1 MRSLCSRLLGEPIL
15 HFAAIGAG
23 LFALH
28 ALVAP
33 AVPEATPTAASPP
46 AVVIRADR
54 VAGLAEG
61 WRQAWGRPPTAEELD
76 RMVEDEVRA
85 EVLAHEATV
94 LGLDRD
100 DEFIRQHLR
109 ERMEVIADGSAV
121 VAAPT
126 EAELEAFY
134 AARPAS
140 YGGGTVVAFRQVPLD
155 PARRGAALHE
165 DAASLLRALQAGEV
179 PDPLQV
185 GDPMDPARTFDG
197 ATTEEIA
204 TLFGPEFV
212 AALLAQAPGT
222 WAGPIASGYGLHLVL
237 VEEVRD
243 QPPVPF
249 DEVREAVAEDWAAA
263 RAQEQRER
271 FYQDIRQRYVVQIER
286 LGTVQP

>member
-1 MRSLCSRLLGEPIL
+1 MAKQQQSKKILVVTTSAGEYATKGYRTGLWLGEL
-15 HFAAIGAG
+15 THFYDVVVEAG
-23 LFALH
+23 H
-28 ALVAP
+28 EVTI
-33 AVPEATPTAASPP
+33 VS
-46 AVVIRADR
+46 I
-54 VAGLAEG
+54 AGG
-61 WRQAWGRPPTAEELD
+61 
-76 RMVEDEVRA
+76 
-85 EVLAHEATV
+85 
-94 LGLDRD
+94 
-100 DEFIRQHLR
+100 
-109 ERMEVIADGSAV
+109 
-121 VAAPT
+121 
-126 EAELEAFY
+126 
-134 AARPAS
+134 
-140 YGGGTVVAFRQVPLD
+140 QVPLD

-249 DEVREAVAEDWAAA
+249 DEVREAVVEDWAAA

-271 FYQDIRQRYVVQIER
+271 FYQDIRQRYAVRVER
-286 LGTVQP
+286 PGMARP